1 MGKPMVFYVK
11 EVPPG
16 SSGQGFEGM
25 ATFEGVN
32 MPINFA
38 RDLSQV
44 RCNEAFIAHLE
55 GERQLRNVQVPV
67 LQAAQRALSW
77 VESASY
83 AFDRIARVV
92 EERFKKPE
100 KKR

>member
-44 RCNEAFIAHLE
+44 RCNEAFIAHLDA
-55 GERQLRNVQVPV
+55 ERQSRYLMAESLRN
-67 LQAAQRALSW
+67 LARAFGW
-77 VESASY
+77 MES
-83 AFDRIARVV
+83 IAMSLNSALRVV